1 MNPVLLGWIVLGVP
15 LLLIGIWLLWRRQR
29 PVFWMYLG
37 ALLVGLG
44 YLTVTG
50 AVGDIGATA
59 GSLLLSAQPAK

>member
-1 MNPVLLGWIVLGVP
+1 MNSILLGWIVLGIP
-15 LLLIGIWLLWRRQR
+15 LLVLGIWALWRRFR

-50 AVGDIGATA
+50 AVGDVGGTV
-59 GSLLLSAQPAK
+59 GSMFFSAVPAK

>member
-1 MNPVLLGWIVLGVP
+1 MSPVLLGWIVLGVP
-15 LLLIGIWLLWRRQR
+15 LLLVGMWFLWGRYR

-50 AVGDIGATA
+50 AVGDIGATVN
-59 GSLLLSAQPAK
+59 SLVFSAVPAK

>member
-1 MNPVLLGWIVLGVP
+1 MNPVLLGWIALGVP
-15 LLLIGIWLLWRRQR
+15 LLVIGIWLLWRRYR

-50 AVGDIGATA
+50 ALGDIGTTLA
-59 GSLLLSAQPAK
+59 GLFLSAQPAK